1 MSNHATLDATPA
13 NEVALEDPSIFQDD
27 DPSADTDATPPPL
40 GVKLT
45 VLRLLNVTMILSF
58 GIPKAVLAYKGQSI
72 APTTLD
78 WIGGTLL
85 AAW

>member
-13 NEVALEDPSIFQDD
+13 NEVALEDLSNLQDD
-27 DPSADTDATPPPL
+27 DPLADTDAAPPPL

-45 VLRLLNVTMILSF
+45 VLRLLNVTIILSI
-58 GIPKAVLAYKGQSI
+58 GISKAVLTYKGQSI
-72 APTTLD
+72 APTTLE